1 MAQAKTTKPAE
12 KKTAEVK
19 KEEVKAPVAATE
31 KKTETK
37 KAAAPKK
44 AAAKKP
50 AAKKAAAPKKDA
62 AKKPAAKKPA
72 AKKAAAKKPA
82 AKKSA
87 AKKPA
92 TKKAA
97 APKEVLF
104 GDVFAAVSKK
114 IKGTAVDKK
123 SDVAIEVTISGTAS
137 GQFYIK
143 AENGK
148 LAVEPYDY
156 KGADIQA
163 YASTETLMKYAEGKV
178 ALLAAIESGDIA
190 VSGNVGKALAL
201 KNLK

>member
-72 AKKAAAKKPA
+72 AKKPA

-148 LAVEPYDY
+148 LVVEPYDY

-178 ALLAAIESGDIA
+178 ALLAAIESGDID
-190 VSGNVGKALAL
+190 VTGNVGKALAL

>member
-37 KAAAPKK
+37 KAAAKK
-44 AAAKKP
+44 PAAKKPAAKKP
-50 AAKKAAAPKKDA
+50 AAKKAAAP
-62 AKKPAAKKPA
+62 
-72 AKKAAAKKPA
+72 KKAAAKKPA

-148 LAVEPYDY
+148 LSVEPYDY
-156 KGADIQA
+156 KGADIEA

>member
-50 AAKKAAAPKKDA
+50 AAPKKDA

-178 ALLAAIESGDIA
+178 ALLAAIENGDID
-190 VSGNVGKALAL
+190 VTGNVGKALAL

>member
-37 KAAAPKK
+37 TAAPKK

-50 AAKKAAAPKKDA
+50 AAKKAAAPKKEA
-62 AKKPAAKKPA
+62 AKKP
-72 AKKAAAKKPA
+72 AAKKPA

-114 IKGTAVDKK
+114 IRGTAVDKK

-178 ALLAAIESGDIA
+178 ALLAAIESGDID
-190 VSGNVGKALAL
+190 VTGNVGKALAL

>member
-50 AAKKAAAPKKDA
+50 AAPKKDA

-72 AKKAAAKKPA
+72 AKKAAKKPA

-148 LAVEPYDY
+148 LVVEPYDY

-178 ALLAAIESGDIA
+178 ALLAAIESGDID
-190 VSGNVGKALAL
+190 VTGNVGKALAL

>member
-1 MAQAKTTKPAE
+1 MANAKTTKPAE
-12 KKTAEVK
+12 KKTTEVK
-19 KEEVKAPVAATE
+19 KEEVKAPAAVTE
-31 KKTETK
+31 KKAAAPKKPAAK
-37 KAAAPKK
+37 KAAAPKKAAEKKPAAKKAAPKK

-50 AAKKAAAPKKDA
+50 AAKKA
-62 AKKPAAKKPA
+62 
-72 AKKAAAKKPA
+72 
-82 AKKSA
+82 A

-104 GDVFAAVSKK
+104 GDVFSAIAKK
-114 IKGTAVDKK
+114 VKGTAVDKK
-123 SDVAIEVTISGTAS
+123 SDVSIEVTISGTAS

-156 KGADIQA
+156 KGADIEVH
-163 YASTETLMKYAEGKV
+163 ASTEALMKYADGKV
-178 ALLAAIESGDIA
+178 ALLAAIEAGDIA
-190 VSGNVGKALAL
+190 VTGNVGKALAL

>member
-50 AAKKAAAPKKDA
+50 AAKK
-62 AKKPAAKKPA
+62 PAAKKPA

-82 AKKSA
+82 AKKAA

>member
-50 AAKKAAAPKKDA
+50 AAKK
-62 AKKPAAKKPA
+62 
-72 AKKAAAKKPA
+72 
-82 AKKSA
+82 SA

-123 SDVAIEVTISGTAS
+123 SDVSVEITISGTAS

-190 VSGNVGKALAL
+190 VTGNVGKALAL

>member
-37 KAAAPKK
+37 KAAAPK
-44 AAAKKP
+44 
-50 AAKKAAAPKKDA
+50 
-62 AKKPAAKKPA
+62 
-72 AKKAAAKKPA
+72 
-82 AKKSA
+82 
-87 AKKPA
+87 
-92 TKKAA
+92 
-97 APKEVLF
+97 EVLF

-114 IKGTAVDKK
+114 IRGTAVDKK

-178 ALLAAIESGDIA
+178 TLLAAIESGDID
-190 VSGNVGKALAL
+190 VTGNVGKALAL

>member
-50 AAKKAAAPKKDA
+50 AAKK
-62 AKKPAAKKPA
+62 PAAKKPA

-104 GDVFAAVSKK
+104 GDVFVAVSKK

>member
-62 AKKPAAKKPA
+62 AKKPAAKKP
-72 AKKAAAKKPA
+72 AAKKPA

-178 ALLAAIESGDIA
+178 ALLAAIESGDID
-190 VSGNVGKALAL
+190 VTGNVGKALAL

>member
-19 KEEVKAPVAATE
+19 KEEVKAPVATTE

-62 AKKPAAKKPA
+62 AKKPAAKKP
-72 AKKAAAKKPA
+72 AAKKPA

>member
-37 KAAAPKK
+37 TAAPKK

-50 AAKKAAAPKKDA
+50 AAKKAAAPKKEA
-62 AKKPAAKKPA
+62 AKKP
-72 AKKAAAKKPA
+72 AAKKPA

-92 TKKAA
+92 AKKSAAKKPVTKKAA

-178 ALLAAIESGDIA
+178 ALLAAIESGDID
-190 VSGNVGKALAL
+190 VTGNVGKALAL

>member
-37 KAAAPKK
+37 TAAPKK

-50 AAKKAAAPKKDA
+50 AAKKAAAPKKEA

-114 IKGTAVDKK
+114 IRGTAVDKK

-178 ALLAAIESGDIA
+178 ALLAAIESGDID
-190 VSGNVGKALAL
+190 VTGNVGKALAL

>member
-50 AAKKAAAPKKDA
+50 AAKK
-62 AKKPAAKKPA
+62 PAAKKPA

-82 AKKSA
+82 AKKTA

-92 TKKAA
+92 TNKAA

-123 SDVAIEVTISGTAS
+123 SDVSVEVTISGTAS

-148 LAVEPYDY
+148 LVVEPYDY

-163 YASTETLMKYAEGKV
+163 YASTETLMKYATGKV
-178 ALLAAIESGDIA
+178 TLLAAIESGDIA

>member
-31 KKTETK
+31 KKAETK
-37 KAAAPKK
+37 KATAPKKAAAPKKDAPKK

-50 AAKKAAAPKKDA
+50 AAKKTTMKAAP
-62 AKKPAAKKPA
+62 
-72 AKKAAAKKPA
+72 KKAAAKKPA
-82 AKKSA
+82 
-87 AKKPA
+87 
-92 TKKAA
+92 TKKVA
-97 APKEVLF
+97 APKEILF
-104 GDVFAAVSKK
+104 GDVFNAVAKK
-114 IKGTAVDKK
+114 VRGTAVDKK
-123 SDVAIEVTISGTAS
+123 SDVSIEVTISGTAS

-143 AENGK
+143 AENGR

-156 KGADIQA
+156 KDADIQV
-163 YASTETLMKYAEGKV
+163 YASTEVLMKYADGKV

-190 VSGNVGKALAL
+190 VIGNVGKALAL

>member
-19 KEEVKAPVAATE
+19 KEEVKAPVATTE

-37 KAAAPKK
+37 TAAPKK

-114 IKGTAVDKK
+114 IRGTAVDKK

-178 ALLAAIESGDIA
+178 ALLAAIESGDID
-190 VSGNVGKALAL
+190 VTGNVGKALAL

>member
-19 KEEVKAPVAATE
+19 KDEVKAPVAATE

-62 AKKPAAKKPA
+62 AKKPAAKKP
-72 AKKAAAKKPA
+72 AAKKPA

-178 ALLAAIESGDIA
+178 ALLAAIESGDID
-190 VSGNVGKALAL
+190 VTGNVGKALAL

>member
-62 AKKPAAKKPA
+62 AKKPAAKKP
-72 AKKAAAKKPA
+72 AAKKPA

>member
-37 KAAAPKK
+37 TAAPKK

-50 AAKKAAAPKKDA
+50 AAKKAAAPKKEA

-72 AKKAAAKKPA
+72 AKKSAAKKPA
-82 AKKSA
+82 TKKAA

-114 IKGTAVDKK
+114 IRGTAVDKK

-178 ALLAAIESGDIA
+178 ALLAAIESGDID
-190 VSGNVGKALAL
+190 VTGNVGKALAL

>member
-37 KAAAPKK
+37 KAAAP
-44 AAAKKP
+44 
-50 AAKKAAAPKKDA
+50 
-62 AKKPAAKKPA
+62 
-72 AKKAAAKKPA
+72 KKAAAKKPA

-178 ALLAAIESGDIA
+178 ALLTAIESGDID
-190 VSGNVGKALAL
+190 VTGNVGKALAL

>member
-37 KAAAPKK
+37 TAAPKK
-44 AAAKKP
+44 EAAKKA
-50 AAKKAAAPKKDA
+50 AAKKAAAPKKEA

-92 TKKAA
+92 TKKAT

-114 IKGTAVDKK
+114 IRGTAVDKK

-137 GQFYIK
+137 GRFYIK

-178 ALLAAIESGDIA
+178 ALLAAIESGDID
-190 VSGNVGKALAL
+190 VTGNVGKALAL

>member
-19 KEEVKAPVAATE
+19 KEEVKAPVATTE

-37 KAAAPKK
+37 TAAPKK

-50 AAKKAAAPKKDA
+50 AAKKAAPPKKEA

>member
-50 AAKKAAAPKKDA
+50 AAPKKDA

-114 IKGTAVDKK
+114 IRGTAVDKK

-178 ALLAAIESGDIA
+178 TLLAAIESGDID
-190 VSGNVGKALAL
+190 VTGNVGKALAL

>member
-37 KAAAPKK
+37 TAAPKK

-50 AAKKAAAPKKDA
+50 AAKKAAAPKKEA

-72 AKKAAAKKPA
+72 AKKSAAKKPA

-178 ALLAAIESGDIA
+178 ALLAAIESGDID
-190 VSGNVGKALAL
+190 VTGNVGKALAL

>member
-19 KEEVKAPVAATE
+19 KEEVKAPVATTE

-37 KAAAPKK
+37 TAAPKK

-50 AAKKAAAPKKDA
+50 AAKKAAAPKKEA

-178 ALLAAIESGDIA
+178 ALLAAIESGDID
-190 VSGNVGKALAL
+190 VTGNVGKALAL

>member
-50 AAKKAAAPKKDA
+50 AAPKKDA

-72 AKKAAAKKPA
+72 AKKAAKKPA

-92 TKKAA
+92 AKKAA

-148 LAVEPYDY
+148 LVVEPYDY

-178 ALLAAIESGDIA
+178 ALLAAIESGDID
-190 VSGNVGKALAL
+190 VTGNVGKALAL

>member
-50 AAKKAAAPKKDA
+50 A

>member
-19 KEEVKAPVAATE
+19 KEEVKAPVATTE

-37 KAAAPKK
+37 TAAPKK

-50 AAKKAAAPKKDA
+50 AAKKAAAPKKEA

>member
-19 KEEVKAPVAATE
+19 KEEVKAPVATTE

-37 KAAAPKK
+37 TAAPKK
-44 AAAKKP
+44 EAAKKP
-50 AAKKAAAPKKDA
+50 AAKKAAAPKKEA

-97 APKEVLF
+97 APKEILF

-114 IKGTAVDKK
+114 IRGTAVDKK

-178 ALLAAIESGDIA
+178 ALLAAIESGDID
-190 VSGNVGKALAL
+190 VTGNVGKALAL

>member
-44 AAAKKP
+44 P
-50 AAKKAAAPKKDA
+50 A

-82 AKKSA
+82 AKKTA

-92 TKKAA
+92 AKKAA

-123 SDVAIEVTISGTAS
+123 SDVSVEVTISGTAS

-148 LAVEPYDY
+148 LVVEPYDY

-163 YASTETLMKYAEGKV
+163 YASTETLMKYATGKV
-178 ALLAAIESGDIA
+178 TLLAAIESGDIA

>member
-50 AAKKAAAPKKDA
+50 AAPKKDA

-148 LAVEPYDY
+148 LVVEPYDY

-178 ALLAAIESGDIA
+178 ALLAAIESGDID
-190 VSGNVGKALAL
+190 VTGNVGKALAL

>member
-19 KEEVKAPVAATE
+19 KEEVKAPVATTE

-37 KAAAPKK
+37 TAAPKK
-44 AAAKKP
+44 A
-50 AAKKAAAPKKDA
+50 
-62 AKKPAAKKPA
+62 AAKKPA

-92 TKKAA
+92 TKKAT

-114 IKGTAVDKK
+114 IRGTAVDKK

-178 ALLAAIESGDIA
+178 ALLAAIESGDID
-190 VSGNVGKALAL
+190 VTGNVGKALAL

>member
-1 MAQAKTTKPAE
+1 MSFE
-12 KKTAEVK
+12 LEG
-19 KEEVKAPVAATE
+19 
-31 KKTETK
+31 
-37 KAAAPKK
+37 
-44 AAAKKP
+44 
-50 AAKKAAAPKKDA
+50 
-62 AKKPAAKKPA
+62 
-72 AKKAAAKKPA
+72 
-82 AKKSA
+82 SA

-114 IKGTAVDKK
+114 IRGTAVDKK

-148 LAVEPYDY
+148 LVVEPYDY

-178 ALLAAIESGDIA
+178 ALLAAIESGDID
-190 VSGNVGKALAL
+190 VTGNVGKALAL